1 MSNDNKSDDHN
12 DNDKDNDDPPRSMLR
27 RIVFALLVFTALA
40 SLIGAALIGMRLLG
54 PERVA
59 DDATPVFVATAGQ
72 VERGR
77 YLALAGNCAGCHT
90 TRGGA
95 AYAGGLAIDT
105 PFGTIY
111 SSNLTSDHA
120 HGLGNWSAAHFWG
133 AMHNGRSRNGR
144 LLYPAFPYP
153 NFTKVTREDS
163 DAIYAYLRSV
173 PAVSVRN
180 VPHALRFPYN
190 TQAALVVWRALSF
203 TPGTFVVDAHRPA
216 EWNRGAYLVDG
227 LGHCIAC
234 HGTRNVLGAT
244 EEKRGLSGGLIP
256 VENWYA
262 PSLADPQEAGL
273 ADWPTA
279 DIVALL
285 QSGTSPHGSVL
296 GPMAEVVYQSTQ
308 HLSEADLTAMATYL
322 KALPAVAA
330 ADDREMADGAKP
342 SATKVSR
349 RDVGV
354 MERGNRIFDQ
364 RCAYC
369 HGDVGQGAQDAYP
382 PLAGNRAVNM
392 RSPMNLIQM
401 VRHGGFLPSTAGNP
415 RPYGMPAFGHVL
427 DDSDISAVLTYVR
440 GSWGNDAEPVSARDM
455 MKR

>member
-1 MSNDNKSDDHN
+1 MKHEN
-12 DNDKDNDDPPRSMLR
+12 DPPRSLLR
-27 RIVFALLVFTALA
+27 RIVFVTLGLVALF
-40 SLIGAALIGMRLLG
+40 SLIGAVLLG
-54 PERVA
+54 FRLVSLDRVA
-59 DDATPVFVATAGQ
+59 EATGPAMVATSSQ

-77 YLALAGNCAGCHT
+77 YLAMAGNCAGCHT

-111 SSNLTSDHA
+111 ASNLTPDGA
-120 HGLGNWSAAHFWG
+120 HGLGNWTAAHFWR
-133 AMHNGRSRNGR
+133 AMHEGRSRNGR

-153 NFTKVTREDS
+153 NFTTVTREDS
-163 DAIYAYLRSV
+163 DAIYAYLRTV
-173 PAVSVRN
+173 PAVSAPN

-190 TQAALVVWRALSF
+190 TQAALVVWRALFF
-203 TPGTFVVDAHRPA
+203 TPAAFVADTRQPA
-216 EWNRGAYLVDG
+216 EWNRGAYLVGG

-234 HGTRNVLGAT
+234 HGTRNVFGAT

-262 PSLADPQEAGL
+262 PSLADPHEAGL
-273 ADWPTA
+273 ADWPIT

-285 QSGTSPHGSVL
+285 KTGTSPRGSVL

-308 HLSEADLTAMATYL
+308 HLSETDLRAMATYL
-322 KALPAVAA
+322 KALPAVAVA
-330 ADDREMADGAKP
+330 AAGDQKVADSATP
-342 SATKVSR
+342 SATKASR
-349 RDVGV
+349 RDIGV

-392 RSPMNLIQM
+392 HSPMNLIQM
-401 VRHGGFLPSTAGNP
+401 VRHGGFLPSTGGNP

-427 DDSDISAVLTYVR
+427 DDVDIAAVLTYVR